1 MRTVAIIQARMGST
15 RLPGKMLLPL
25 AGKPLIQRLLE
36 RIHRAT
42 LLDAM
47 VLAVPSKDLDAFLPC
62 SAAASLY
69 GYPGDES
76 DLVGRYLSAAQAY
89 HADLIVRIPG
99 DNPCVDPAFID
110 RAIRSYLLRPQLFVS
125 TLMACWTERVFINGL
140 GGEVFSLSRLHWL
153 DQATRGH
160 ALYRE
165 HPHRLFQD
173 QHLIDSWEHYQ
184 RSGDRA
190 KTILLDVNTQEDYDK
205 IAKMYETLYPVN
217 PAFTAADIVAYFQE
231 VLYETSQR
239 G

>member
-1 MRTVAIIQARMGST
+1 
-15 RLPGKMLLPL
+15 MLLPL
-25 AGKPLIQRLLE
+25 AGKPLIQRVIE
-36 RIHRAT
+36 RVRLARA
-42 LLDAM
+42 LDFV
-47 VLAVPSKDLDAFLPC
+47 VLAYPLVDHGAFLPILQC
-62 SAAASLY
+62 FLDTPGVPVGSWAAQ
-69 GYPGDES
+69 GEES
-76 DLVGRYLSAAQAY
+76 DLVARHLAAARAY
-89 HADLIVRIPG
+89 EADLIVRIPG

-160 ALYRE
+160 AIYRE

-173 QHLIDSWEHYQ
+173 QHLIDSLEHYQ

-205 IAKMYETLYPVN
+205 IAKLYETLYPVN